1 MDDNSIIDDL
11 LAATRPT
18 QYTVLASDDWSSLE
32 YAPLVEA
39 AVSLGQESVTVEYS
53 CMGGVYSVTH
63 NQGGG
68 YLYHLAMDEFGNP
81 FRLISGSVH
90 VAVLAY
96 DRVFSVSFDA
106 VQAGDVREIV
116 ERLGRDLQVLRHA
129 ADALKTSDKNLDVV
143 GGHGSKVTV
152 IDYTV
157 KTSIDYLDGKRQ
169 VPAAIAE
176 VKVLHRL
183 DGSLELAVNPP
194 NWGGGW
200 DVPNTGKV
208 LNALVTESGRVFT
221 NDNGAGS
228 TVLNVHLPALRGV

>member
-1 MDDNSIIDDL
+1 MTDNSIIDDL

-32 YAPLVEA
+32 CAPLIEA

-53 CMGGVYSVTH
+53 QAGGNYVVIHKQS
-63 NQGGG
+63 G
-68 YLYHLAMDEFGNP
+68 YLYRLTMDDFGNP
-81 FRLISGSVH
+81 FRLISGSVY

-106 VQAGDVREIV
+106 VPAGDVREIV
-116 ERLGRDLQVLRHA
+116 ERLVQDLQVLRHA
-129 ADALKTSDKNLDVV
+129 ADALKTSEENLDVV

-152 IDYTV
+152 MDYTV
-157 KTSIDYLDGKRQ
+157 EVSIDYLDGKRQ
-169 VPAAIAE
+169 APAAIAE
-176 VKVLHRL
+176 VKVLHRP

-194 NWGGGW
+194 NWGRGW

-208 LNALVTESGRVFT
+208 LNALIAESGGAFT

>member
-1 MDDNSIIDDL
+1 MEDNSIIDDL

-32 YAPLVEA
+32 CAPLVEA

-53 CMGGVYSVTH
+53 CTGGVYSVTH
-63 NQGGG
+63 KRGGC
-68 YLYHLAMDEFGNP
+68 LYRLTMDDFGNP
-81 FRLISGSVH
+81 FRLISGSVY

-96 DRVFSVSFDA
+96 DRVFSVAFDA

-116 ERLGRDLQVLRHA
+116 ERLVQDLQVLRHA
-129 ADALKTSDKNLDVV
+129 ADALKTSDENLDVV

-152 IDYTV
+152 MDYTV
-157 KTSIDYLDGKRQ
+157 EVSIDYLDGKRQ
-169 VPAAIAE
+169 APAAIAE
-176 VKVLHRL
+176 VKVLHRP

-194 NWGGGW
+194 NWGRGW

-208 LNALVTESGRVFT
+208 LNALIAESGGAFT

>member
-1 MDDNSIIDDL
+1 MDDNSIVDDL

-39 AVSLGQESVTVEYS
+39 AVSLGQEVVTVEYS
-53 CMGGVYSVTH
+53 QAGGNYVVIHKQS
-63 NQGGG
+63 G
-68 YLYHLAMDEFGNP
+68 YLYRLTMDDFGNP
-81 FRLISGSVH
+81 FCLISGSVY

-106 VQAGDVREIV
+106 VPAGDVREIV
-116 ERLGRDLQVLRHA
+116 ERLVQDLQVLRHA
-129 ADALKTSDKNLDVV
+129 ADALHASDKNLDVV
-143 GGHGSKVTV
+143 GGSHSKVTV
-152 IDYTV
+152 MDYTV
-157 KTSIDYLDGKRQ
+157 EVSIDYLDGKRQ
-169 VPAAIAE
+169 APAAIAE
-176 VKVLHRL
+176 VKVLHQP

-194 NWGGGW
+194 DWGRGW